1 MTKPSDDRK
10 RIAVLIPSSNTV
22 LEADLHRELPT
33 EKFVVLTSRM
43 YLTETTRQSELA
55 MIEKHAPRGATDL
68 GTAYPHLFVFGCTS
82 AGSLFGL
89 DFDREICKRFGD
101 LAGCPAIGVIS
112 SVDRALALAN
122 AQRVAVL
129 TPYNEDL
136 TKAVAGSVES
146 GGREVVIAKGLGIEK
161 NFDLAGVDPDGIV
174 DFVVKSLAGVAPFDS
189 IFVSCTNF
197 RAFEARDALKR
208 RFGVPIVT
216 SNSAV
221 AEYVASAF
229 ASEKRLEAAAK

>member
-22 LEADLHRELPT
+22 LEADLHRELPM
-33 EKFVVLTSRM
+33 EKFSVLTSRM
-43 YLTETTRQSELA
+43 HLTETTRQGELA
-55 MIEKHAPRGATDL
+55 MIEEHAPRGATDL

-89 DFDREICKRFGD
+89 EFDRKICKRLGE

-112 SVDRALALAN
+112 SVDRALALVEAK
-122 AQRVAVL
+122 RVAVL
-129 TPYNEDL
+129 TPYNEEL

-146 GGREVVIAKGLGIEK
+146 GGREVVIANGLGIEK
-161 NFDLAGVDPDGIV
+161 NFDLAGVDPGGIV
-174 DFVVKSLAGVAPFDS
+174 DFAVKSLASVTSFDS

-197 RAFEARDALKR
+197 RAFEAKDALEK

-229 ASEKRLEAAAK
+229 TSEKLVEVAAT